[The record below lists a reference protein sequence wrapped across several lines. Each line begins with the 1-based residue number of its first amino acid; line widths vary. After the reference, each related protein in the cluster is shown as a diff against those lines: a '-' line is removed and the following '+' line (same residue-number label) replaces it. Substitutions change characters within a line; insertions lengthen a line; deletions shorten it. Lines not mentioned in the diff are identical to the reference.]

1 MKQEFQTEF
10 VHISSGRSY
19 IASRILTKLE
29 IKELQTKTVEELNNL
44 FIYVE
49 PLQDFN

>member
-1 MKQEFQTEF
+1 MTQETQTEF

-19 IASRILTKLE
+19 IANTILTKLE
-29 IKELQTKTVEELNNL
+29 IEHLQTKTVEELNTL
-44 FIYVE
+44 FIYFE